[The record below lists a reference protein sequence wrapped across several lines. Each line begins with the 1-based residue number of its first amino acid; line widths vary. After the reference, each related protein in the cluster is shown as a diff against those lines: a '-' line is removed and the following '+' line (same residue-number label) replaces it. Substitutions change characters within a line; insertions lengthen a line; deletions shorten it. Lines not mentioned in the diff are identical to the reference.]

1 MTTNQCD
8 PRALLLAQE
17 LHQAEQPDIT
27 ILFGSRARGDYR
39 EGQSDID
46 IMLVQEQP
54 PSPEQQA
61 SAEHTA
67 RRCAAAQ
74 YDQPTPVQIV
84 WQTQAEFKKM
94 RRTINH
100 VVANA
105 LRDGITMPRNPEE
118 YGYDHNDDY
127 EYEWT
132 VTDERY
138 RHAENHIHAFDALI
152 AAGADDTMIGQHAHG
167 AMEHALKAL
176 ISANGA
182 EYPHLH
188 DINLLT
194 HDALVADP
202 SFDFNPTLDGSIY
215 DQYAGDQEYRPTG
228 TPISNIEHY
237 QNIVNS
243 DVQAILDRVQE
254 LRPPSSE

>member
-46 IMLVQEQP
+46 IMLQEQP

-74 YDQPTPVQIV
+74 YDQPTPVQII

-105 LRDGITMPRNPEE
+105 LRDGITCPQSGRIRLRPQRRLRIRVDR
-118 YGYDHNDDY
+118 YRR
-127 EYEWT
+127 T
-132 VTDERY
+132 Y
-138 RHAENHIHAFDALI
+138 RHAENHIHDALI
-152 AAGADDTMIGQHAHG
+152 AAGADDTMPAQWSDLSQRSRISSSPRHQPAHPRRAG
-167 AMEHALKAL
+167 PTQAS
-176 ISANGA
+176 ISTRRSMG
-182 EYPHLH
+182 
-188 DINLLT
+188 
-194 HDALVADP
+194 
-202 SFDFNPTLDGSIY
+202 
-215 DQYAGDQEYRPTG
+215 DQCDQEYRPTG

-243 DVQAILDRVQE
+243 DQGSGQE